1 MKEER
6 TYSNRRRAAAAM
18 ILSALLLWMVMAPFT
33 AYAFVE
39 EDANSETVIVEENIV
54 EETEDTPFSISGNGE
69 VLDDITDEG
78 SKEFFTITT
87 KNGST
92 YFLVID
98 RSSTAENVYLLSM
111 IDEYDLQDFLEETEA
126 SLLQTEEVL
135 TETEAQAAVIIP
147 ETAAQAETE
156 ETETEGVIEEDEPGT
171 TFLLLMVAAGV
182 IIAGVLYFYFK
193 VYRPGEEEDSGESE
207 NMEMDTEDFS
217 TERDSE
223 DDEE

>member
-1 MKEER
+1 MSENR
-6 TYSNRRRAAAAM
+6 TYGNKRMAAVAM
-18 ILSALLLWMVMAPFT
+18 ILLLLLLWMAPLT

-54 EETEDTPFSISGNGE
+54 EETEATPFSISGNGE

-87 KNGST
+87 KSGST

-98 RSSTAENVYLLSM
+98 RASTTENVYLLSL
-111 IDEYDLQDFLEETEA
+111 IDEYDLQDFLEEPEA
-126 SLLQTEEVL
+126 AVLQTEEVQ
-135 TETEAQAAVIIP
+135 TETESWAAVIIP
-147 ETAAQAETE
+147 ETAAQTE
-156 ETETEGVIEEDEPGT
+156 EPETEGVVEAEESGNT
-171 TFLLLMVAAGV
+171 LLLLMVAAGV
-182 IIAGVLYFYFK
+182 IIAGILYFYFR

-207 NMEMDTEDFS
+207 NLETDTEDFS

-223 DDEE
+223 DDEG

>member
-1 MKEER
+1 MSENR
-6 TYSNRRRAAAAM
+6 TYGNKRMAAVAM
-18 ILSALLLWMVMAPFT
+18 ILLLLLPWVTPLT
-33 AYAFVE
+33 VYAFVE
-39 EDANSETVIVEENIV
+39 EDVNSETVIVEENFV
-54 EETEDTPFSISGNGE
+54 EETEAAPFSVSGNGE

-87 KNGST
+87 KSGST
-92 YFLVID
+92 YFLVVD
-98 RSSTAENVYLLSM
+98 RASTTENVYLLSL

-126 SLLQTEEVL
+126 SLLQTEEVQ

-156 ETETEGVIEEDEPGT
+156 EAETEGVIEEDEPGT

-182 IIAGVLYFYFK
+182 IVAGVLYFYFK
-193 VYRPGEEEDSGESE
+193 VYRPSEEEDSGESE